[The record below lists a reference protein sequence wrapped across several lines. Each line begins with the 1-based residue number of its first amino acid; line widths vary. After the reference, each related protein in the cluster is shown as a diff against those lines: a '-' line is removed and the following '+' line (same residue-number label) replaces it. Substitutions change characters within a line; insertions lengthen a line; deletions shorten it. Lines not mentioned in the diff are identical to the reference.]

1 MICVVL
7 PVILCNHMNTSIC
20 YISDNCQSINLN
32 INLSINSK
40 LLFQEKYN
48 EPKKEIQRIK
58 KNINRENL
66 NGRYRLSMSV
76 FLTVTLINLF
86 SDLPFTYRLGNVYA
100 TKVQTVIYYIAE
112 VLLSI
117 VVGVLQMGLIRF
129 HLNMARKKECRISDV
144 FYCFMNHSNRYFGAY
159 IIYYA
164 ISMIAKAPFL
174 VARNFFKLS
183 GDTMGIAIA
192 LYAASAVLSFIVLV
206 LFPFYLYLV
215 LSRDDLSVFACLTHA
230 IKLIRG
236 NILRVIYIN
245 VSFIGMLVLCVLSL
259 GIGLLWVEPY
269 YEQTFTNLFLD
280 VTGELPAVDCM
291 V

>member
-1 MICVVL
+1 
-7 PVILCNHMNTSIC
+7 MN
-20 YISDNCQSINLN
+20 
-32 INLSINSK
+32 
-40 LLFQEKYN
+40 
-48 EPKKEIQRIK
+48 PKKKSKELKRIS
-58 KNINRENL
+58 RENL

-86 SDLPFTYRLGNVYA
+86 SDLPFTYLLGNVYA

-192 LYAASAVLSFIVLV
+192 LYAASAVLSLLYWFCFRFTCIWCSRVMIYQ
-206 LFPFYLYLV
+206 YLHV
-215 LSRDDLSVFACLTHA
+215 
-230 IKLIRG
+230 
-236 NILRVIYIN
+236 
-245 VSFIGMLVLCVLSL
+245 
-259 GIGLLWVEPY
+259 
-269 YEQTFTNLFLD
+269 
-280 VTGELPAVDCM
+280 
-291 V
+291 

>member
-1 MICVVL
+1 MVDL
-7 PVILCNHMNTSIC
+7 PQPDSPTTPSVSPAFKV
-20 YISDNCQSINLN
+20 
-32 INLSINSK
+32 K
-40 LLFQEKYN
+40 LT
-48 EPKKEIQRIK
+48 P
-58 KNINRENL
+58 
-66 NGRYRLSMSV
+66 S
-76 FLTVTLINLF
+76 TALINTF
-86 SDLPFTYRLGNVYA
+86 SLENG
-100 TKVQTVIYYIAE
+100 E
-112 VLLSI
+112 
-117 VVGVLQMGLIRF
+117 
-129 HLNMARKKECRISDV
+129 H
-144 FYCFMNHSNRYFGAY
+144 
-159 IIYYA
+159 
-164 ISMIAKAPFL
+164 
-174 VARNFFKLS
+174 
-183 GDTMGIAIA
+183 IA

-280 VTGELPAVDCM
+280 VTGELPTVDCA

>member
-1 MICVVL
+1 
-7 PVILCNHMNTSIC
+7 MN
-20 YISDNCQSINLN
+20 
-32 INLSINSK
+32 
-40 LLFQEKYN
+40 
-48 EPKKEIQRIK
+48 PKKKSKELKRIS
-58 KNINRENL
+58 RENL

-86 SDLPFTYRLGNVYA
+86 SDLPFTYLLGNVYA

-174 VARNFFKLS
+174 VARNFFQAKRRHYGNCYLFICYKRRAQLYCTGSVSVLPVS
-183 GDTMGIAIA
+183 GT
-192 LYAASAVLSFIVLV
+192 
-206 LFPFYLYLV
+206 
-215 LSRDDLSVFACLTHA
+215 LSR
-230 IKLIRG
+230 
-236 NILRVIYIN
+236 
-245 VSFIGMLVLCVLSL
+245 
-259 GIGLLWVEPY
+259 
-269 YEQTFTNLFLD
+269 
-280 VTGELPAVDCM
+280 
-291 V
+291 

>member
-1 MICVVL
+1 
-7 PVILCNHMNTSIC
+7 
-20 YISDNCQSINLN
+20 
-32 INLSINSK
+32 
-40 LLFQEKYN
+40 
-48 EPKKEIQRIK
+48 
-58 KNINRENL
+58 
-66 NGRYRLSMSV
+66 
-76 FLTVTLINLF
+76 
-86 SDLPFTYRLGNVYA
+86 
-100 TKVQTVIYYIAE
+100 
-112 VLLSI
+112 
-117 VVGVLQMGLIRF
+117 
-129 HLNMARKKECRISDV
+129 
-144 FYCFMNHSNRYFGAY
+144 MNHSNRYFGAY

-269 YEQTFTNLFLD
+269 YEQIFTNLFLD
-280 VTGELPAVDCM
+280 VTGELPAVDCA

>member
-1 MICVVL
+1 
-7 PVILCNHMNTSIC
+7 MN
-20 YISDNCQSINLN
+20 
-32 INLSINSK
+32 
-40 LLFQEKYN
+40 
-48 EPKKEIQRIK
+48 PKKKSKELKRIS
-58 KNINRENL
+58 RENL

-86 SDLPFTYRLGNVYA
+86 SDLPFTYLLGNVYA

-144 FYCFMNHSNRYFGAY
+144 FYCFTNHSNRYFGAY

-183 GDTMGIAIA
+183 G
-192 LYAASAVLSFIVLV
+192 
-206 LFPFYLYLV
+206 
-215 LSRDDLSVFACLTHA
+215 
-230 IKLIRG
+230 
-236 NILRVIYIN
+236 
-245 VSFIGMLVLCVLSL
+245 
-259 GIGLLWVEPY
+259 
-269 YEQTFTNLFLD
+269 
-280 VTGELPAVDCM
+280 
-291 V
+291 